1 MADIDSIL
9 ARYERDES
17 ALIPLLQDIQDDL
30 GYISRESMESV
41 AAHLNIP
48 QSSVYGVVTFYSQ
61 FYLTPQGRHKVKVC
75 QGTACHVRGSE
86 AISKAV
92 GDLLG
97 IAPGETTS
105 DFEFTVERVACFGS
119 CAIAPVVVV
128 NDKVYGHM
136 TPEKTVDILKALK

>member
-1 MADIDSIL
+1 MADFDSIL
-9 ARYERDES
+9 SRHERDES

-30 GYISRESMESV
+30 GYISSDSMAAV
-41 AAHLNIP
+41 ATHLNVP
-48 QSSVYGVVTFYSQ
+48 ESSVYGVVTFYSQ

-86 AISKAV
+86 AIAGAV

-97 IAPGETTS
+97 IAPGETTK

-128 NDKVYGHM
+128 NGKVYGHM
-136 TPEKTVDILKALK
+136 TPEKTVEVLKALK